1 MTPPQAP
8 AIAPPVRLTLAHAFA
23 LTAGVAVLVI
33 AATVWAAISLGPDA
47 VLGAAG
53 LGAIVVLFLAFTVH
67 GSIEQRLQD
76 ALDRFGA
83 APASGDPLDTAIDAL
98 ATARRT
104 LDDTASALEAVAG
117 GVTSDADAA
126 STVGMN
132 IGMRSR
138 NQLRA
143 IATASTA
150 SLAVD
155 RHVRDVTKILAE
167 FSQSGD
173 TTAPSAGP
181 IGDALPPGRI
191 GRVVEAI
198 RSAAERAELLSLNAA
213 LEAARVGPPV
223 RGFAVVAEEVRR
235 IAERTGSSTGE
246 MNDLASRAL
255 PGAQTYRTGGTSGGP
270 SAASAADPAPE
281 VSSLPANSA
290 RAHREAAAII
300 TRSLEAVTRDARA
313 NAEAA
318 EALDLA
324 SDALR
329 TQAVTL
335 RTLSRALVR
344 PSV

>member
-1 MTPPQAP
+1 M
-8 AIAPPVRLTLAHAFA
+8 
-23 LTAGVAVLVI
+23 AGVAVLVI
-33 AATVWAAISLGPDA
+33 AATVWAAIGHGPDA

-53 LGAIVVLFLAFTVH
+53 LGAVGVVFLAFAVH
-67 GSIEQRLQD
+67 GSIERRLHE
-76 ALDRFGA
+76 ALERFGA

-104 LDDTASALEAVAG
+104 LDDTASALESVAG
-117 GVTSDADAA
+117 GVTLDADATA
-126 STVGMN
+126 TVGMN

-155 RHVRDVTKILAE
+155 RHIRDVTKILAE
-167 FSQSGD
+167 IAQPAD
-173 TTAPSAGP
+173 PAAAPVKDLGE
-181 IGDALPPGRI
+181 ALPPGRI

-255 PGAQTYRTGGTSGGP
+255 PGADAYGRPGPSGGS
-270 SAASAADPAPE
+270 SALSAPAPAPE
-281 VSSLPANSA
+281 VASLPAKSA

-324 SDALR
+324 SDGLR
-329 TQAVTL
+329 TQAVTV
-335 RTLSRALVR
+335 RTLSRALAR

>member
-1 MTPPQAP
+1 MTPPQVPATAP
-8 AIAPPVRLTLAHAFA
+8 AVRLTLAQAFA
-23 LTAGVAVLVI
+23 LTTGVAVLVI
-33 AATVWAAISLGPDA
+33 AATAWATIRLGTGIM
-47 VLGAAG
+47 LGVAG
-53 LGAIVVLFLAFTVH
+53 LGAIAVVFLAFTVL
-67 GSIEQRLQD
+67 GSIERRLQG
-76 ALDRFGA
+76 ALDGFGA
-83 APASGDPLDTAIDAL
+83 APASGDPLDAAIEAL
-98 ATARRT
+98 ATARRM
-104 LDDTASALEAVAG
+104 LDDTALALEAVAG
-117 GVTSDADAA
+117 DVTTDADAA
-126 STVGMN
+126 ATVGMN

-173 TTAPSAGP
+173 ASATP
-181 IGDALPPGRI
+181 AGDLATALPPGRI

-198 RSAAERAELLSLNAA
+198 RSTAEQAELLSLNAA
-213 LEAARVGPPV
+213 IEAARVGPPV

-246 MNDLASRAL
+246 MSDLASRAL
-255 PGAQTYRTGGTSGGP
+255 PGAHAFRPAGSSGGP
-270 SAASAADPAPE
+270 SAASAPAPTPE